1 METWPI
7 SLATGMVK
15 GGVTPPFLDKD
26 IKRQRIKKIQL
37 VYGDV
42 HKFFLLYGLSWWKDT
57 EMAGILEY
65 SHCFSFLTSG
75 NRQHVLFYW
84 GYSLFTVSDVERI
97 MVLKLLSS

>member
-42 HKFFLLYGLSWWKDT
+42 HKFFLLYGLS
-57 EMAGILEY
+57 
-65 SHCFSFLTSG
+65 
-75 NRQHVLFYW
+75 
-84 GYSLFTVSDVERI
+84 
-97 MVLKLLSS
+97 